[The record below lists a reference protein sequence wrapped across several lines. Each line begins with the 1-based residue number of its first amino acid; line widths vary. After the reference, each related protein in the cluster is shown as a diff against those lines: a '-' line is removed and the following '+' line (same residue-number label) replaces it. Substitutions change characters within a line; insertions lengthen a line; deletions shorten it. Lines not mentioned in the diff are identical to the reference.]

1 MRAWLLFFV
10 LTTSAVA
17 SADHFVTATFFQ
29 RHELRSTTS
38 GSAIGPGLGWTWLFH
53 DNFGVAAGARF
64 GAPLANL
71 RPSLEGYVRGVVTVP
86 VKFWSPLL
94 GVEFGFTAA
103 WGALRSIYPSEQLHD
118 ELNTDGPVYFAMHT
132 ELLRFIF
139 GRFVVSAMGLQVG
152 TAIPPGSALRLQFDF
167 LTVGVKL

>member
-1 MRAWLLFFV
+1 MRAWLLFLV
-10 LTTSAVA
+10 LTTSGVA

-29 RHELRSTTS
+29 RHELRTLTS
-38 GSAIGPGLGWTWLFH
+38 GSVIGPGVGWAWFPH
-53 DNFGVAAGARF
+53 ANFGVGAGARF
-64 GAPLANL
+64 GAPLLAL
-71 RPSLEGYVRGVVTVP
+71 RPNIEGYVRGVMTVP

-103 WGALRSIYPSEQLHD
+103 WGALRSIRPSEQLQQ

-152 TAIPPGSALRLQFDF
+152 TAMPPGAALRLQFDF

>member
-1 MRAWLLFFV
+1 MRAWVLFLV
-10 LTTSAVA
+10 LTTSAAA

-29 RHELRSTTS
+29 RHELRTITS
-38 GSAIGPGLGWTWLFH
+38 GNVIGPGVGWTWLIN
-53 DNFGVAAGARF
+53 DNFGIGAGARF
-64 GAPLANL
+64 GAPLLNM
-71 RPSLEGYVRGVVTVP
+71 RPNIEGYVRGVMTVP

-103 WGALRSIYPSEQLHD
+103 WGALIPYRPSEQLRD

-132 ELLRFIF
+132 ELLRFLF

-152 TAIPPGSALRLQFDF
+152 TAIPPGAALRMQFDF